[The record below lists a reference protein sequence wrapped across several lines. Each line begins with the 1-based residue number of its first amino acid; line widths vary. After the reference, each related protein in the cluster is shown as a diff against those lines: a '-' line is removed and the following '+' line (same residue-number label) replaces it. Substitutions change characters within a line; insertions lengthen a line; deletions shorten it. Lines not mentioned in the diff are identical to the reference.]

1 MNTVNN
7 THLIFLNM
15 KSKIIPQESYKLL
28 SLHKSNQIVLVLYT
42 DCSLTLKL
50 FIVFSEINI
59 FPQ

>member
-1 MNTVNN
+1 
-7 THLIFLNM
+7 M

>member
-15 KSKIIPQESYKLL
+15 KSKIIPQESYKLPP
-28 SLHKSNQIVLVLYT
+28 LHKSNQIVLVLYT
-42 DCSLTLKL
+42 DCSLTLKV